1 MHQTLKNIALI
12 TIIGG
17 LNSSA
22 WAEGNERVIVKF
34 AEGRRAQG
42 ISLLTNLR
50 ATVHHN
56 LSRHNAMAVSLPAR
70 AVQGLTRNPNIESVE
85 VDYPRYLTS
94 LYSDDA
100 GDPTVGQLRPYAIF
114 QSEADQ
120 VTLDMANA
128 KRVCI
133 IDSGLAYIGQG
144 ETGGANP
151 DFSQTNITGD
161 SDSGTG
167 NWYQDGGPHG
177 THVAGTIAAL
187 DNEFGVVGMAPGT
200 PLHIIKV
207 FNEAGWGYS
216 SDLAYAAGKC
226 QDAGAQI
233 ISMSLGGGGAN
244 SVEENAF
251 NQFTANGG
259 LVIAAAGND
268 GNAVRSYPAGYKSV
282 MMVGANDSDNQIA
295 SFSQFPS
302 CTVETGRGKRITTET
317 ADGYCVEV
325 TAGGVDTLS
334 TYPGGGAT
342 LASLSAD
349 DAGYAASSMENS
361 GSVSSSTYYFGLGGV
376 VDTAA
381 AGNICVI
388 DRGDFSFYD
397 KVRNCEDSGGLGAVI
412 INNESG
418 MLYGT
423 LGVTNDTTIPVVGV
437 ALEDRASLVGA
448 SSISIVIGAS
458 DYGYMSGTSMATPG
472 VSGVAALV
480 WSNFP
485 TCTGTEIR
493 DALKA
498 TAEDAGV
505 SGKDEYF
512 GYGIVKARAA
522 VDYLQ
527 ANPCAGGAGGGGGG
541 DPEPAVLTASGSR
554 SRRGRNLNISWSGF
568 SSINVDI
575 RFEYSGG
582 PSSFTIVNDGAETF
596 NGDANTVYTVTV
608 CESGSTTQCAP
619 AFNL

>member
-1 MHQTLKNIALI
+1 MRHTLRNLALF
-12 TIIGG
+12 TLIGG
-17 LNSSA
+17 LNSHV
-22 WAEGNERVIVKF
+22 WADSKQRVIVKF
-34 AEGRRAQG
+34 AEGRKTQG
-42 ISLLTNLR
+42 LSLLKNLK
-50 ATVHHN
+50 AKVHHN
-56 LSRHNAMAVSLPAR
+56 LHRHNAMAVSLPAS
-70 AVQGLTRNPNIESVE
+70 AVLGLSRNPNFESVE
-85 VDYPRYLTS
+85 LDHPRFLTS
-94 LYSDDA
+94 LYNDDA

-120 VTLDMANA
+120 VSLDMPNA
-128 KRVCI
+128 KRVCV
-133 IDSGLAYIGQG
+133 IDSGLAYSGQG

-161 SDSGTG
+161 HDSGTG

-187 DNEFGVVGMAPGT
+187 DNEFGVVGMAPGN

-244 SVEENAF
+244 SIEENAF
-251 NQFTANGG
+251 AQFTANGG

-268 GNAVRSYPAGYKSV
+268 GNSVRSYPAGYKSV
-282 MMVGANDSDNQIA
+282 MMVGANDSNNQIA

-302 CTVETGRGKRITTET
+302 CSAVTGRGKRMTTET
-317 ADGYCVEV
+317 DDGFCVEV

-349 DAGYAASSMENS
+349 DIGFASSSMENA
-361 GSVSSSTYYFGLGGV
+361 GSVSSNAYYFGLGGV
-376 VDTAA
+376 VDPAA

-397 KVRNCEDSGGLGAVI
+397 KVRNCENSGGLGAVI
-412 INNESG
+412 INNEPG

-423 LGVTNDTTIPVVGV
+423 LGTANDTTIPVVGA
-437 ALEDRASLVGA
+437 ALEDRTSLMSA
-448 SSISIVIGAS
+448 SSMSIVIGAS

-472 VSGVAALV
+472 VSGIAALV

-485 TCTGTEIR
+485 SCTGTEIR
-493 DALKA
+493 NALKA
-498 TAEDAGV
+498 TAADAGIV
-505 SGKDEYF
+505 GKDEYF

-522 VDYLQ
+522 ADYLQ
-527 ANPCAGGAGGGGGG
+527 ANPCAGGAGGGGG
-541 DPEPAVLTASGSR
+541 DPEPANLSASGSR

-575 RFEYSGG
+575 HFEYQGG
-582 PSSFTIVNDGAETF
+582 PSTFTIVNDGAETF
-596 NGDANTVYTVTV
+596 SGDASTLYTVTV
-608 CESGSTTQCAP
+608 CESGSSTECAP
-619 AFNL
+619 AFDL